1 MSQTIYHT
9 PALDLHCTLG
19 QDGRIQQWACCP
31 QENGVQSFP
40 ADQHSSPPL
49 HLGHVQH
56 LPGIQPST
64 IQCVPERAMS
74 HIECLP
80 LWKGG
85 ILVLKYDH
93 EEEMLADISYV
104 DVRLCHALVQTA
116 IIRR

>member
-1 MSQTIYHT
+1 MGEYNNEHVVLKKMVFNRFLLINT
-9 PALDLHCTLG
+9 
-19 QDGRIQQWACCP
+19 
-31 QENGVQSFP
+31 
-40 ADQHSSPPL
+40 PPL
-49 HLGHVQH
+49 HLGHVQR
-56 LPGIQPST
+56 LPGVQPST

-116 IIRR
+116 IICR